1 MLEQLGINPE
11 DWEQTPAATRAA
23 LALLWQQNRMLQSR
37 CAAYEQQVQR
47 LTTEVERIKRLEL
60 EVAELRE
67 RLGRNSQNSSK
78 PPSSDPPKAS
88 PSVQAKTGKARRG
101 GQPGHRG
108 KRRQL
113 LPVERVDHVVDL
125 RPVDCAQC
133 GQLLLGEDHHP
144 LRRQISEL
152 PPTRA
157 VVTEYRRHRL
167 KCQACGA
174 ITSADWPADLPPG
187 DFGSGVQAM
196 VGYLT
201 GRLHLSHRD
210 VVEALKGLYGLEL
223 GLGSV
228 AAMQR
233 QLSENLATVVKTAAE
248 FVKQQAA
255 SYVDETSWFER
266 TAMRWL
272 WVSSASLV
280 TSFQVLAGRGQQQA
294 QTVIGRP
301 AIGVKTTDR
310 YGAYH
315 WLSDRGRQLCW
326 AHLKRDFQAFSE
338 RAGPAGQIGKD
349 LLKQTEE
356 LFALWHRYRAG
367 ALSRKQLRI
376 RIKPVKGQV
385 GRLLRAGA
393 ECEHAKT
400 SASCRQILQWERSLW
415 TFVREAQ
422 VEPTNNQAER
432 SLRRAVLWRKRSFG
446 TQSEEGTRFVERILT
461 VVTTLRQQKRD
472 VLEFLTTA
480 CQNTPGHS
488 KPLCLLP
495 ETASI

>member
-1 MLEQLGINPE
+1 MLEQLGISPE

-67 RLGRNSQNSSK
+67 QLGRNSQNSSK

-88 PSVQAKTGKARRG
+88 SSVQAKTGKTKRG

-113 LPVERVDHVVDL
+113 LPAEQVDHIVDL

-157 VVTEYRRHRL
+157 EVTEYRCHRL
-167 KCQACGA
+167 KCLACGSV
-174 ITSADWPADLPPG
+174 TPADWPADLPQG
-187 DFGSGVQAM
+187 DFGPRVQAM

-210 VVEALKGLYGLEL
+210 VVESLKALYQLEL

-228 AAMQR
+228 AALQR
-233 QLSENLATVVKTAAE
+233 QLSDALATVVKTAGE
-248 FVKQQAA
+248 FVKQQTI
-255 SYVDETSWFER
+255 SYVDETVWFER
-266 TAMRWL
+266 ASTQWL
-272 WVSSASLV
+272 WVNSTSLV
-280 TSFQVLAGRGQQQA
+280 TSFQVLAGRGQKQA
-294 QTVIGRP
+294 KAVIGSP
-301 AIGVKTTDR
+301 AIGIKTTDR
-310 YGAYH
+310 YGAYG
-315 WLSDRGRQLCW
+315 WLGAGRRQICW

-338 RAGPAGQIGKD
+338 RAGPSAQIGQD
-349 LLKQTEE
+349 LLKQTDEVF
-356 LFALWHRYRAG
+356 LLWHQYREG
-367 ALSRKQLRI
+367 RLSRKEFQK
-376 RIKPVKGQV
+376 RIKPVKAQV
-385 GRLLRAGA
+385 GRLLRAGVK
-393 ECEHAKT
+393 CERAKT
-400 SASCRQILQWERSLW
+400 SGSCKQILQWERSLW
-415 TFVREAQ
+415 TFARMPR

-432 SLRRAVLWRKRSFG
+432 SLRRAVMWRKKSFG

-472 VLEFLTTA
+472 VLEFLTAA
-480 CQNTPGHS
+480 CKNNLGQSN
-488 KPLCLLP
+488 PLCLAPSSL
-495 ETASI
+495 I